1 MTGIEQA
8 VIWGAFFAII
18 LPIYFY
24 VTGKFKKSA
33 IGKPTE
39 DEQNASG
46 NTL

>member
-8 VIWGAFFAII
+8 VFWGVIFAII